1 MALPKIVAPTYELE
15 VPSTKEK
22 ITYRPFLV
30 KEEKILLLAQE
41 AGEESDILNAIK
53 EIINNCTYEQL
64 KVENLAL
71 FDLEYIFLNI
81 RSKSVGEKIELK
93 LLCEDDG
100 ETYVDVEIDLDK
112 VKVNFPKKH
121 TNTIQL
127 TDSISLVM
135 RYPEMSS
142 LNLTTDSDTETIFH
156 MIKNSIGQII
166 DGETIY
172 EQVDFT
178 DEDLDAFIESL
189 SSEHFKNIQ
198 NFFETM
204 PKLRHEVKF
213 KNPNTKKQ
221 NKVILEGLN
230 SFFG

>member
-1 MALPKIVAPTYELE
+1 MTLPKIVAPTYELE

-100 ETYVDVEIDLDK
+100 ETYANVEIDLDK
-112 VKVNFPKKH
+112 VKVNFPKNH
-121 TNTIQL
+121 TNTLQL

-189 SSEHFKNIQ
+189 SSEHFKDIQ

-204 PKLRHEVKF
+204 PKLRQEVKF

>member
-1 MALPKIVAPTYELE
+1 MTLPKIVAPTYELE

-41 AGEESDILNAIK
+41 AGEEDDILNAIK

-64 KVENLAL
+64 QVENLAL

-142 LNLTTDSDTETIFH
+142 LNLTTVSNTETIFH

-172 EQVDFT
+172 ERVDFT

>member
-100 ETYVDVEIDLDK
+100 ETYANVEIDLDK
-112 VKVNFPKKH
+112 VKVNFPKNH
-121 TNTIQL
+121 TNTLQL

-142 LNLTTDSDTETIFH
+142 LNLTTVSNTETIFH

-172 EQVDFT
+172 ERVDFT

>member
-1 MALPKIVAPTYELE
+1 MTLPKIVAPTYELE

-41 AGEESDILNAIK
+41 AGEEDDILNAIK

-64 KVENLAL
+64 QVENLAL

-100 ETYVDVEIDLDK
+100 ETYANVEIDLDK
-112 VKVNFPKKH
+112 VKVNFPKNH
-121 TNTIQL
+121 TNTLQL

-142 LNLTTDSDTETIFH
+142 LNLTTVSNTETIFH

-172 EQVDFT
+172 ERVDFT

>member
-1 MALPKIVAPTYELE
+1 MTLPKIVAPTYELE

-142 LNLTTDSDTETIFH
+142 LNLTTVSNTETIFH

-189 SSEHFKNIQ
+189 SSEHFKDIQ

>member
-1 MALPKIVAPTYELE
+1 MTLPKIVAPTYELE

-41 AGEESDILNAIK
+41 AGEEDDILNAIK

-64 KVENLAL
+64 QVENLAL

-100 ETYVDVEIDLDK
+100 ETYANVEIDLDK
-112 VKVNFPKKH
+112 VKVNFPKNH
-121 TNTIQL
+121 TNTLQL

-142 LNLTTDSDTETIFH
+142 LNLTTVSNTETIFH

-172 EQVDFT
+172 ERVDFT

-189 SSEHFKNIQ
+189 SSEHFKDIQ